1 MKKAKND
8 ADFKFERALA
18 RIEQIVDRMESGEIE
33 LDQALA
39 LYQEGMELMAQCQAT
54 LEETQNKIKKITK
67 DIQGRLKVE
76 EHDLEEN

>member
-8 ADFKFERALA
+8 ADFKFEKALA
-18 RIEQIVDRMESGEIE
+18 RIEQIVDQMESGEIE
-33 LDQALA
+33 LDKALA
-39 LYQEGMELMAQCQAT
+39 LYQEGMQLMASCQAT
-54 LEETQNKIKKITK
+54 LEETQNKIKKITR

>member
-33 LDQALA
+33 LDKALA
-39 LYQEGMELMAQCQAT
+39 LYQEGMELMARCQAT
-54 LEETQNKIKKITK
+54 LEETQNKIKKITR

>member
-1 MKKAKND
+1 MKKKIEAG
-8 ADFKFERALA
+8 FKFEKAMA
-18 RIEQIVDRMESGEIE
+18 RIEQIVDQMESGEIE

-54 LEETQNKIKKITK
+54 LEETQNKIKKITR

-76 EHDLEEN
+76 DHDLEEN